1 MGGEKNL
8 EGFEEAG
15 GLSGSGEDVL
25 NLVLMAG
32 SHGGDD
38 GFFVCKIAIDKAD
51 ADSGFGADIVHTGLV
66 EAAFGEADQGG
77 IKDLL
82 WSIVSDGVCAE
93 LGHWLLP

>member
-8 EGFEEAG
+8 EGFEKGG
-15 GLSGSGEDVL
+15 GLSGSGQNVL

-32 SHGGDD
+32 SHGGND
-38 GFFVCKIAIDKAD
+38 GFFVFKIAVDKAD

-66 EAAFGEADQGG
+66 EAAFGEADQSS

-82 WSIVSDGVCAE
+82 WSIVAR
-93 LGHWLLP
+93 LGLFGARTLGR